1 MAHLRS
7 EGGQSGKVL
16 WKAGIEGK
24 LSLEDDDN
32 KNPKDVDNDK
42 TEIDDKDSY
51 IKVVDQSFDQ
61 KGSRD
66 IEGNSTDENQNKT
79 SDFES
84 LVVDD
89 RKEGSKDV
97 DGDNNVD

>member
-1 MAHLRS
+1 VVG
-7 EGGQSGKVL
+7 EVL
-16 WKAGIEGK
+16 WKAGIK
-24 LSLEDDDN
+24 FDMVFISYWQEDPD
-32 KNPKDVDNDK
+32 DVDNDK